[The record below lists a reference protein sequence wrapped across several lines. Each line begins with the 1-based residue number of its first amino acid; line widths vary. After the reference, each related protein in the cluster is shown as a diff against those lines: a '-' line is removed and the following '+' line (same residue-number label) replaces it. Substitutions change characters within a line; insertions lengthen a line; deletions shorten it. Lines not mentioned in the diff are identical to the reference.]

1 MENIAKERTITLNIG
16 SSVSMYGVK
25 DIRGFDEGYV
35 SLDTASGKISV
46 EGENLKIE
54 SLSKEDGHVFISG
67 NVSGVFCDI
76 EVNEKKGFMKRLF
89 TRE

>member
-1 MENIAKERTITLNIG
+1 MDIAIKERIITLTLG
-16 SSVSMYGVK
+16 SSFSMCGVK

-35 SLDTASGKISV
+35 SLDTASGKVSI

-54 SLSKEDGHVFISG
+54 SLSKEDGHILITG
-67 NVSGVFCDI
+67 NVSGVFCD
-76 EVNEKKGFMKRLF
+76 NEKNDKKGLIKRLF